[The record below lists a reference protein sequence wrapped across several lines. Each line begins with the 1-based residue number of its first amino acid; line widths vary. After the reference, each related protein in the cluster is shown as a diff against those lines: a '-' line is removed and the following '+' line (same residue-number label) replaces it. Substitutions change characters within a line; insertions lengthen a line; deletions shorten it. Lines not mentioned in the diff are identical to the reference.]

1 MSPNEE
7 AAAVRDFAE
16 RWKQVGP
23 ELERIRS
30 QSLREQTEDEHRR
43 AIIDVLSGPLEWF
56 LQGSRPDSGLVK
68 QQEVFAKLCKS

>member
-1 MSPNEE
+1 MSIDEE
-7 AAAVRDFAE
+7 ALALKEFAT

-23 ELERIRS
+23 ELQRIRS
-30 QSLREQTEDEHRR
+30 KSLRERTEEEHRR

-56 LQGSRPDSGLVK
+56 LEGSRTDSGLVK